1 MFGLRVSVAR
11 TATVKLPMD
20 GFMASLKANI
30 WYYQTDLRLELNSY
44 Y

>member
-11 TATVKLPMD
+11 TAKVKLPMD

-30 WYYQTDLRLELNSY
+30 
-44 Y
+44 